1 MEPRG
6 RIDVGPLIAIP
17 GALLLLVSLFLD
29 WYEPG
34 LEAWKVFEVLDL
46 VLAAIALA
54 CLLAAAERLGTAVP
68 GGRAASRALPALG
81 VVALVIVVS
90 QAINHPPAAV
100 DQDADTGLWLALAG
114 AALLAVG
121 AVLSSTRISLAVNVE
136 GRGPSRGAE
145 PETAPLPESGPG
157 GARTSP
163 RSSEPL
169 LGKERADPAPAQPPP
184 AEEPR

>member
-6 RIDVGPLIAIP
+6 RIDVGPLIVIP

-34 LEAWKVFEVLDL
+34 LDAWKVFEVLDL

-54 CLLAAAERLGTAVP
+54 CLLVAAHRLGAALP
-68 GGRAASRALPALG
+68 GAGAMSRALPALG
-81 VVALVIVVS
+81 IAALVIVAS

-100 DQDADTGLWLALAG
+100 GEDADTGLWLALAG
-114 AALLAVG
+114 AALLALG
-121 AVLSSTRISLAVNVE
+121 AVLSTSRISLAVNVE
-136 GRGPSRGAE
+136 GRQPSPAEE
-145 PETAPLPESGPG
+145 PETAPLSQSAPG
-157 GARTSP
+157 AQRTTP

-169 LGKERADPAPAQPPP
+169 LGGQPTAPEPSRPPP
-184 AEEPR
+184 GEEPR

>member
-34 LEAWKVFEVLDL
+34 LDAWKVFEVLDL

-54 CLLAAAERLGTAVP
+54 CLLAAADRLGAALPGARAV
-68 GGRAASRALPALG
+68 SRVLPALG
-81 VVALVIVVS
+81 ILALVIVAS

-100 DQDADTGLWLALAG
+100 GEDADTGLWLALAG
-114 AALLAVG
+114 AALLALG
-121 AVLSSTRISLAVNVE
+121 ALLSTSRISLAVNVE
-136 GRGPSRGAE
+136 GRGSAGAAE
-145 PETAPLPESGPG
+145 PETEPLAQSPA
-157 GARTSP
+157 GAQRTPS

-169 LGKERADPAPAQPPP
+169 LGGQGTPPP
-184 AEEPR
+184 ASPPPPGEEPR

>member
-6 RIDVGPLIAIP
+6 RIDVGPLIVIP

-34 LEAWKVFEVLDL
+34 LDAWKVFEVLDL

-54 CLLAAAERLGTAVP
+54 CLLAAAHRLGAALPGARAV
-68 GGRAASRALPALG
+68 SRALPALG
-81 VVALVIVVS
+81 IAALVIVAS

-100 DQDADTGLWLALAG
+100 GEDADTGLWLALAG
-114 AALLAVG
+114 AALLALG
-121 AVLSSTRISLAVNVE
+121 AVLSTSRISLAVNVE
-136 GRGPSRGAE
+136 GRPSQAGE
-145 PETAPLPESGPG
+145 PETAPLSQSAPG
-157 GARTSP
+157 AQRTTP

-169 LGKERADPAPAQPPP
+169 LGGQATPPEPGRPPP
-184 AEEPR
+184 SEEPR